1 MKGLIL
7 KILKQSSLS
16 WANRFL
22 LTPKICTDITGHI
35 YQKLSILYYF
45 KGGETRVG
53 SKIRGKYT
61 RSYPE
66 SEEVYDRLFF
76 LESGF
81 YECTKDLSYIYHD
94 VTHYC
99 PIPDDLTLE
108 GYELS
113 MNDLELR
120 EEAEIEAELEFERI
134 QSMACVKN

>member
-1 MKGLIL
+1 MKFEKFEKNKKL
-7 KILKQSSLS
+7 KEGYYFVVEPAKMS
-16 WANRFL
+16 
-22 LTPKICTDITGHI
+22 DGHI

-134 QSMACVKN
+134 HSMACVKN